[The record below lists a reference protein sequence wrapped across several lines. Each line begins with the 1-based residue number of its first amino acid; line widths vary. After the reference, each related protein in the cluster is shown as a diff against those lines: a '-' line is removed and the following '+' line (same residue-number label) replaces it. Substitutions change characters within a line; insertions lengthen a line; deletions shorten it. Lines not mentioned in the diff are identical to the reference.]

1 MIRFFGL
8 ILAPVL
14 MASSTSALADP
25 SPPQRSND
33 PASLRAE
40 AFEAAQLA
48 STSVAAA
55 ALTKVAAAFAQGNG
69 NIASLERKR
78 DDLGRQL
85 KAAETLYADL
95 LGSDDSQ
102 RVQARKEA
110 WDNAIRS
117 RKEIAAVE
125 AQITREDPGYFELTR
140 PRALTVAET
149 QALLN
154 PDEAV
159 LLMMVGEDAT
169 YSFAVSHDAI
179 EWSRAPDL
187 GDVAID
193 GKISQL
199 RGQLSSGSRYDTA
212 SAAALYHALVQPLD
226 KVLAGKRLVMTVAN
240 GPLAA
245 FPLQLLVTE
254 ATGSSP
260 RYLIDRYAMTT
271 LPAVSSLNA
280 LRCLLVDPARRHP
293 GCGAERGSGRQPP
306 GQAIELVGF
315 GAPVLDGAPGD
326 QRGIASF
333 DGAFKGPLADT
344 NHLRQ
349 LAPLPGSKRELDTL
363 SSLFG
368 TRARIRTGTAATES
382 AVKDSAELQG
392 ARYVIFSTHGLL
404 AGEGGIQGEPGLV
417 LTPPPEAAKSKRD
430 DGLLT
435 ASEAAQLSLS
445 ADFVILSACN
455 TAAADGTSGGE
466 GLSGMARSFFY
477 AGARAVLVSHWRVS
491 DQATASLITHTLAS
505 GGASDRAEALRQAIF
520 AVRADPRWASPSFWG
535 VFTLVGVPE

>member
-110 WDNAIRS
+110 WDNANRS
-117 RKEIAAVE
+117 RNEIAAVE

-193 GKISQL
+193 GKIAQL

-212 SAAALYHALVQPLD
+212 SAAALYRTLVQPLD

-254 ATGSSP
+254 GTGSNP
-260 RYLIDRYAMTT
+260 RYLIDRHAMTT
-271 LPAVSSLNA
+271 LPAVSSLKA

-293 GCGAERGSGRQPP
+293 GCGPARGSGRQSP
-306 GQAIELVGF
+306 GQPVELVGF
-315 GAPVLDGAPGD
+315 GAPALNGAPD
-326 QRGIASF
+326 NQRGIASF

-363 SSLFG
+363 GSLFG
-368 TRARIRTGTAATES
+368 ARAQILTGAAATES
-382 AVKDSAELQG
+382 AVKDSAELRG
-392 ARYVIFSTHGLL
+392 ARYVVFSTHGLL
-404 AGEGGIQGEPGLV
+404 AGEGGIRGEPGLV
-417 LTPPPEAAKSKRD
+417 LTPPPETAKSKHD

-505 GGASDRAEALRQAIF
+505 GGASDRAEALRQAIL